1 MTIMEILPFEI
12 YKKSTP
18 TNVGMNENNIINFS
32 HKNINDQHIQ
42 YLFVDVERRL
52 NKLNELEVCSVGLSA
67 LDGHQKQVFP
77 PIEFLLKGAHNCP
90 RFIEDQLSN
99 YSSPQALILDTRE
112 PRDFVS
118 SLFSTLQHNRW
129 RSNTQLVAFN
139 LKHDEG
145 ILRDMFHEFGF
156 PFYWDDKGFENGDR
170 KEGPFGYNGIDI
182 LQIGF
187 QCRARNL
194 KNSEITRSRLMDTAA
209 SFGVKVH
216 KELLHTARY
225 DCFLAQQIFH
235 RNQEALDQLN
245 RLKVA

>member
-1 MTIMEILPFEI
+1 MTLMKKFLFDI
-12 YKKSTP
+12 YNKSIP
-18 TNVGMNENNIINFS
+18 SNEGMNQNNIINFS
-32 HKNINDQHIQ
+32 HRNINDQHIQ

-67 LDGHQKQVFP
+67 LDTRQKIVFHP
-77 PIEFLLKGAHNCP
+77 TEFILKGALKCP
-90 RFIEDQLSN
+90 RFIKEQLSN
-99 YSSPQALILDTRE
+99 YSSPQALILDTKE

-118 SLFSTLQHNRW
+118 SLFSVLQHKRW

-145 ILRDMFHEFGF
+145 ILKDMFHKFGF
-156 PFYWDDKGFENGDR
+156 PFYWDDKSFENGGG

-194 KNSEITRSRLMDTAA
+194 KNLEITRSRLMDTAA

-216 KELLHTARY
+216 KELLHSARY

-235 RNQEALDQLN
+235 KKYSN
-245 RLKVA
+245 REHCESIQ